1 MDTTEEEEVEEKEEQ
16 VLQYQTFSF
25 LLSQLLVDN
34 QPQWTAVDTGRWSW
48 RHDGLHSATHAG

>member
-34 QPQWTAVDTGRWSW
+34 QPRWTAVDTGRWS
-48 RHDGLHSATHAG
+48 